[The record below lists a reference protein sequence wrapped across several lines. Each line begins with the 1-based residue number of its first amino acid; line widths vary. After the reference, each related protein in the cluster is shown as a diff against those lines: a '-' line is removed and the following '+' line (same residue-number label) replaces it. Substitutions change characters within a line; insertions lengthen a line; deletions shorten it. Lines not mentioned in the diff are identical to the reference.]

1 MINGQGIS
9 ETFEVNLD
17 HQETRP
23 KIPPRI
29 WVDWFGHSLSDLIL
43 SLLAPLISPWPSSG
57 YNLER
62 NLEYGHWISSG
73 LSSGISSFWEG
84 SCFHSNSQKIFNNQK
99 STFTKSQ
106 KLQCKVNIRWSG
118 VKKKKDSFL
127 QYYFKAFWVC
137 IGVADQT
144 HMYKV
149 NFSPQLFE
157 I

>member
-23 KIPPRI
+23 KIPPWI

-99 STFTKSQ
+99 FTFTKSQ
-106 KLQCKVNIRWSG
+106 KCSAKSTLDG
-118 VKKKKDSFL
+118 VESKKKKTPFCNIIL
-127 QYYFKAFWVC
+127 KHFGYA
-137 IGVADQT
+137 
-144 HMYKV
+144 
-149 NFSPQLFE
+149 
-157 I
+157 